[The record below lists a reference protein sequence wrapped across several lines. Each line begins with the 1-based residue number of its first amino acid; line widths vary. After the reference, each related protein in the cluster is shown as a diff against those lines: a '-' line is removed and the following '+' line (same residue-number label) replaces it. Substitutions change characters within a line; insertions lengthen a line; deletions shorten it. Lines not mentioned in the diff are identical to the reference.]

1 MAPSPPPTCMVSTCP
16 AQSHQRDNQIGQIKR
31 LDCLLYKPI
40 KAGKQTKL
48 SPYHPSSA
56 NSLNNKGFLA
66 NDSVKQKIRSISSPH
81 SPGFSLTDCSLTQS
95 LWGFSNDGHCRHR
108 CSSRKWSSKAH
119 LLLTD
124 ETHMASGM
132 CFKIF
137 RVRGVGVDID
147 EVRLAMNSSLL
158 KLSDKYTGVNFL
170 FHLIFSRFK
179 IFQKKNHLVHTQYGL
194 NFIKACLFFC
204 IYARKAIWA
213 NVHLESMIPAW

>member
-1 MAPSPPPTCMVSTCP
+1 M
-16 AQSHQRDNQIGQIKR
+16 
-31 LDCLLYKPI
+31 
-40 KAGKQTKL
+40 
-48 SPYHPSSA
+48 
-56 NSLNNKGFLA
+56 
-66 NDSVKQKIRSISSPH
+66 
-81 SPGFSLTDCSLTQS
+81 
-95 LWGFSNDGHCRHR
+95 
-108 CSSRKWSSKAH
+108 
-119 LLLTD
+119 
-124 ETHMASGM
+124 
-132 CFKIF
+132 
-137 RVRGVGVDID
+137 DID